1 MICGAVNRIFFQ
13 QAILSL
19 IELLTNN
26 QKQRQECL
34 TSDNDNSTIDD
45 LHKKT

>member
-19 IELLTNN
+19 IELLANN
-26 QKQRQECL
+26 LK
-34 TSDNDNSTIDD
+34 TKTGMSDE
-45 LHKKT
+45 